1 MLKAFEQSMIE
12 QGFKKGNGTTD
23 GTYSISGLRV
33 TFTWGAK
40 VQAEVK
46 DAAND
51 AQTTD
56 DVQVTVTPTEA
67 PATKAPVK
75 KVNPTAEQELAQP
88 EDPDM
93 AENAEIPETG
103 DSGVI
108 ALGVLAGGSMLAI
121 GAAVLLK
128 KKKSSEV

>member
-1 MLKAFEQSMIE
+1 M
-12 QGFKKGNGTTD
+12 
-23 GTYSISGLRV
+23 
-33 TFTWGAK
+33 
-40 VQAEVK
+40 
-46 DAAND
+46 
-51 AQTTD
+51 
-56 DVQVTVTPTEA
+56 
-67 PATKAPVK
+67 
-75 KVNPTAEQELAQP
+75 NPTAEQELAQP